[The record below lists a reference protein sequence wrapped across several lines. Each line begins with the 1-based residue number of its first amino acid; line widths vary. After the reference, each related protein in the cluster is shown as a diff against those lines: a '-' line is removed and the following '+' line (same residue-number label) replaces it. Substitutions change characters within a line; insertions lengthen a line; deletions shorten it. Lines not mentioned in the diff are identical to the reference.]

1 MGGRRRNLKRCVISR
16 EAEATRVLHFLTVFG
31 SRTEQRLC
39 LNSPKSHAPFA
50 FMRFWL
56 NRIRRELQ
64 SHQGVSFYDVLP
76 DHTPYLQL
84 YEKVLLCDGDAETCV
99 QHRGQ
104 QQRVFSKFFD
114 DSFTVLI

>member
-1 MGGRRRNLKRCVISR
+1 MGGRRRILKRCVISR

-64 SHQGVSFYDVLP
+64 SHQDVSLYGVLP
-76 DHTPYLQL
+76 DHTPSLQI
-84 YEKVLLCDGDAETCV
+84 YKKVLLRDGDGETYV

-104 QQRVFSKFFD
+104 RQRVFKIFLTILSLF
-114 DSFTVLI
+114 